1 MYQIHTHY
9 NLKTALLEDMVGEG
23 GEDLLL
29 NDTALS
35 MMNNSQENDAAEEG
49 DDRTTYMKIP

>member
-1 MYQIHTHY
+1 
-9 NLKTALLEDMVGEG
+9 LKTALLEDMVGEG

-35 MMNNSQENDAAEEG
+35 MINNSQENDAAEEG